1 VDNDRC
7 STDVCHYQKA
17 WVLVVYTETA
27 HGMGGSRSPQ
37 ENAVLIGFLMT
48 KVEKEQAV
56 RTLAVARAR
65 ELKLL

>member
-1 VDNDRC
+1 
-7 STDVCHYQKA
+7 
-17 WVLVVYTETA
+17 
-27 HGMGGSRSPQ
+27 MGGSRSPQ